1 MPCWNWLHQGPD
13 QAIVDDVQ
21 VISQKHC
28 TNEAKHLPYCM
39 NNMTV
44 KVYKFGGTSVGTVEK
59 IQAIADRILAE
70 PDHQHVVVVSAMGHT
85 TDQLVELCSQIS
97 TTPEPREYDALISTG
112 ENVSAALLSMSRSEG
127 RECHFIDWPSSGYFY
142 KQRLQTC

>member
-1 MPCWNWLHQGPD
+1 M
-13 QAIVDDVQ
+13 
-21 VISQKHC
+21 
-28 TNEAKHLPYCM
+28 
-39 NNMTV
+39 
-44 KVYKFGGTSVGTVEK
+44 YKFGGTSVGTVEK

-112 ENVSAALLSMSRSEG
+112 ENVR
-127 RECHFIDWPSSGYFY
+127 RRC
-142 KQRLQTC
+142 